1 MASPRTA
8 AIRRV
13 ATGTGATLVLTA
25 AAVGV
30 ATPAH
35 ADVHYTVQRGDTV
48 GSIASRTGATVAGIA
63 AANALENPSY
73 IRVGQVL
80 SIPSRAA
87 APATVRAVVPAASY
101 TVVQG
106 DTVGRIATKYGT
118 TVAALAAANGLT
130 NPSFI
135 RIGQVLKLPGSAAAP
150 ALVAAPAAPAA
161 ATYQVAAGDTLGR
174 IASKYGTTVAALVTA
189 NRLTNPSL
197 IRIGQVLTV
206 PGAATPP
213 AAPAAASPSAVP
225 TTITTTTSYTVAR
238 GDTLI
243 GIAAKYGA
251 TVAAIQSANG
261 MKGSTLIRIGQ
272 VLSVP
277 VTATATPLVGASFA
291 GRTYPAAVVA
301 AANANRA
308 TLLAIGVPTKDQV
321 RALIVTTA
329 KAMGVDPALALAVGY
344 QESGFDQSQ
353 VSPANAIGAMQVIP
367 SSGQWASDLVG
378 RQLNLLD
385 ARDNVT
391 AGVVI
396 LKALQRNAPDLPTAI
411 AGYYQGAT
419 SVQQNGMF
427 ADTKQYVAN
436 VRALMSR
443 FA

>member
-1 MASPRTA
+1 MASAHPRTA

-25 AAVGV
+25 AAVGA

-35 ADVHYTVQRGDTV
+35 AEAHYTVQRGDTV
-48 GSIASRTGATVAGIA
+48 SHIAARTGASVASIA
-63 AANALENPSY
+63 AANALANPSY

-80 SIPSRAA
+80 TIPGRTAA
-87 APATVRAVVPAASY
+87 APAPAATPAPPATTTY
-101 TVVQG
+101 TVVPG
-106 DTVGRIATKYGT
+106 DTLTGIAAKVHT
-118 TVAALAAANGLT
+118 TVAVLTAANKIT
-130 NPSFI
+130 N
-135 RIGQVLKLPGSAAAP
+135 A
-150 ALVAAPAAPAA
+150 
-161 ATYQVAAGDTLGR
+161 
-174 IASKYGTTVAALVTA
+174 
-189 NRLTNPSL
+189 SL
-197 IRIGQVLTV
+197 IRIGQVLAV
-206 PGAATPP
+206 PGAAP
-213 AAPAAASPSAVP
+213 AAVAATASPTSVP
-225 TTITTTTSYTVAR
+225 TTITTRTSYTVAR
-238 GDTLI
+238 GDTI
-243 GIAAKYGA
+243 SGIAAKYGT

-261 MKGSTLIRIGQ
+261 LKSASFIRIGQ

-277 VTATATPLVGASFA
+277 VTATAIPLVGNSFA

-308 TLLAIGVPTKDQV
+308 TLLAIGVPTKDQMRGLV
-321 RALIVTTA
+321 VTTA
-329 KAMGVDPALALAVGY
+329 KAMGVDPALALAVAY

-353 VSPANAIGAMQVIP
+353 VSPANAIGTMQVIP

-385 ARDNVT
+385 PRDNVT

-396 LKALQRNAPDLPTAI
+396 LRALKRTSPDLPTAI

-427 ADTKQYVAN
+427 SDTRQYVAN
-436 VRALMSR
+436 VRALMTR